1 METTPRNHVS
11 NFQDIGRCSVK
22 RDKESSVL
30 LSANNASS
38 VHDATYIG
46 RNNFREAITA
56 LDPQLRKKARR
67 IAIVEPVEYPKLI
80 HRVLMY
86 KGHIQAW
93 ITRRLVS

>member
-1 METTPRNHVS
+1 MRM
-11 NFQDIGRCSVK
+11 
-22 RDKESSVL
+22 
-30 LSANNASS
+30 
-38 VHDATYIG
+38 
-46 RNNFREAITA
+46 
-56 LDPQLRKKARR
+56 KARR